1 MIVSVD
7 PASPVPLFEQ
17 LRSQI
22 ELLIVC
28 GQLPVGSQLPAI
40 RHLATDLGL
49 ARGTVAKVYES
60 LARDGL
66 VEASGRNGTVVTA
79 AARAD
84 GPTAAFTHAVEQ
96 LAMVAT
102 QLQLPVEHVQQAV
115 AESMERIGRSTSPF
129 GTG

>member
-1 MIVSVD
+1 VIVSVD
-7 PASPVPLFEQ
+7 PSSPVPLFEQ
-17 LRSQI
+17 VRSQL

-66 VEASGRNGTVVTA
+66 VAASGRNGTVVMGPARPDATA
-79 AARAD
+79 AA
-84 GPTAAFTHAVEQ
+84 FTQAVEQ
-96 LAMVAT
+96 LATVAT

-115 AESMERIGRSTSPF
+115 SEAIERRAANAG
-129 GTG
+129 